1 MNHDRAQNILSG
13 QTKKA
18 QRVFAA
24 VPMQSFWDVQQI
36 STEMFRLESHNMSK
50 AEITGCL
57 RCLVDAGLVN
67 ETASLTFR
75 SAVKPPKECPVTAP
89 NPKKVAP
96 KQSLMEQLF
105 AVATT
110 LRTAAEQIETLG
122 MEVDSAIVEAS
133 QGNEKLKQ
141 LQATLRGLM
150 GSEA

>member
-1 MNHDRAQNILSG
+1 MNFDRAQNILSG
-13 QTKKA
+13 QTRKA
-18 QRVFAA
+18 QRVYAA
-24 VPMQSFWDVQQI
+24 VPIQAFWDVQQI
-36 STEMFRLESHNMSK
+36 STEMYRLEAHNMSK

-57 RCLVDAGLVN
+57 RTLVDAGLIN

-89 NPKKVAP
+89 NLKKAAP

-122 MEVDSAIVEAS
+122 MDVDSAIIEAGQS
-133 QGNEKLKQ
+133 NVQLKQ
-141 LQATLRGLM
+141 LQATLRGLL
-150 GSEA
+150 GAEA

>member
-1 MNHDRAQNILSG
+1 MNYTRAQNVLSS
-13 QTKKA
+13 QSRLA
-18 QRVFAA
+18 QRVFSA
-24 VPMQSFWDVQQI
+24 VPMQAFWDVQQI
-36 STEMFRLESHNMSK
+36 STELFRLENHNLTK

-57 RCLVDAGLVN
+57 RTLVEAGLVN

-75 SAVKPPKECPVTAP
+75 SNVKPPKECPVTVPAVK
-89 NPKKVAP
+89 NAAP

-122 MEVDSAIVEAS
+122 MEVDSAIIEAG